1 MICPK
6 CGSKMDT
13 KDTRPRADGKIRRRH
28 VCPACGKR
36 MSTLEAPI
44 ATISIKE
51 SHKKRLVERLVHHMG
66 YKSDLTGETYRTK
79 QEALD
84 ATMYELNNILTQDKE
99 DDND

>member
-51 SHKKRLVERLVHHMG
+51 SHKKFLAERLIHYLG

-84 ATMYELNNILTQDKE
+84 ATMNELNNILTQE